1 MNPSEKTSGEPAPSA
16 GRATDIEIGHP
27 TGSQAIPMPCREWPR
42 LLGTVGPVTG
52 PVLICFGGMHGNEP
66 SGAFALERLLVK
78 LQRNPTGLRGQLV
91 ALIGNRGGLQQRR
104 RFLQSDFNRHWTR
117 ERVARLRAAEG
128 PLEGEDREL
137 VELDREIAK
146 VLGAARGRVHAL
158 DLHTTSGEGP
168 AFCILEDS
176 LPNRRFA
183 LHLPVTIVVGIE
195 EELIGTISHFLSEQG
210 VVTCG
215 FEAGQHD
222 DPYSVDRA
230 EAAAWIQLEASGV
243 LIPGKRAE
251 VQAARELLVTQ
262 TGRLPHFT
270 ELRYR
275 HAIEPG
281 DEFRMKPGFRNFD
294 AVTAGQPLARDAHGP
309 VGSPLTGLL
318 LMPLYQ
324 AQGQDGFFLVTRVQP
339 IWLTLSAFA
348 RHLKLEKVIHLLP
361 GVKRHPEREGAFE
374 VDTQIARFLA
384 LRIFH
389 LLGYRRVSPL
399 GRVLTMARRKHDD

>member
-1 MNPSEKTSGEPAPSA
+1 MNVSSITSGAVPRPP
-16 GRATDIEIGHP
+16 DIEIGKP
-27 TGSQAIPMPCREWPR
+27 AGIKEVAAMPCREWPR
-42 LLGTVGPVTG
+42 VIGTVGPVTG
-52 PVLICFGGMHGNEP
+52 PVLLCFGAMHGNEP
-66 SGAFALERLLVK
+66 SGALALERLLGK
-78 LQRNPTGLRGQLV
+78 LQRNPAGLRGQLV
-91 ALIGNRGGLQQRR
+91 ALVGNRAGLQQKRR
-104 RFLQSDFNRHWTR
+104 YLVSDFNRHWTR
-117 ERVARLRAAEG
+117 ERIARLRAAEE
-128 PLEGEDREL
+128 PLEAEDREL

-146 VLGAARGRVHAL
+146 VMAGARGKVHAL

-183 LHLPVTIVVGIE
+183 LNLPATIVVGIE

-210 VVTCG
+210 VITCG

-230 EAAAWIQLEASGV
+230 EAAAWIMLEASGV
-243 LIPGKRAE
+243 LVPGKRTE
-251 VQAARELLVTQ
+251 VQAARDLLRIQ

-275 HAIEPG
+275 HAIQPG

-294 AVTAGQPLARDAHGP
+294 AVAAGQPLARDIHGQ

-348 RHLKLEKVIHLLP
+348 RHLRLEKIIHFLP
-361 GVKRHPEREGAFE
+361 GVKRHPEREGAFL
-374 VDTQIARFLA
+374 VDTHIARFLA
-384 LRIFH
+384 LKVFH

-399 GRVLTMARRKHDD
+399 GRLLTLARRKHDD